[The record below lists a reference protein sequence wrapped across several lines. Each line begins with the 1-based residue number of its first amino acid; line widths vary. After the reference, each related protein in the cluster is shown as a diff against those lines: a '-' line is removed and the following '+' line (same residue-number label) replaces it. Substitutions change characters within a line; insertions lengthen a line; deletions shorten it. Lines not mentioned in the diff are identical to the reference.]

1 MTSTNEE
8 KDKLM
13 DNEQGKEVKPE
24 DHKEPPKENPPAEGT
39 ASTSGV
45 SSPFTLKDFG
55 MFIVAFMFEFFGT
68 FLFVTAV
75 LLGSGPEAA
84 IISFWIIITMI
95 APFSGGHV
103 NPAVTFG
110 FYIYDLSFFKGFP
123 KLFMYILAQLAGA
136 YMSLKFC
143 SQIKESQEISMF
155 KEEVN
160 YKEFMSEFFYTGTF
174 VFVILYSCSKKTQV
188 STNRA
193 LNCVMIAAW
202 LYYAATSAG
211 KRSVG
216 ALNPAI
222 LTSFVLYNESIVE
235 GYYEE
240 HKKDIWSMYYAHF
253 GAALAFAIL
262 FFIVEKLF
270 PDSPEA
276 KKDEKPEQKPEE
288 KHEEKHEEKLDEKKD
303 ETKVEVKS

>member
-8 KDKLM
+8 KDKLIEN
-13 DNEQGKEVKPE
+13 DQGKQEG
-24 DHKEPPKENPPAEGT
+24 HKENIPAESS
-39 ASTSGV
+39 STL

-55 MFIVAFMFEFFGT
+55 MFIVAFMFEFVGT

-84 IISFWIIITMI
+84 LISFWIIITMI

-103 NPAVTFG
+103 NCAVTFG
-110 FYIYDLSFFKGFP
+110 FYIYDLSFLKGFP
-123 KLFMYILAQLAGA
+123 KLFMYVLAQLAGGIV
-136 YMSLKFC
+136 SLKFC
-143 SQIKESQEISMF
+143 ESIKENQEISMF
-155 KEEVN
+155 KEELT

-174 VFVILYSCSKKTQV
+174 IFVILYSCSKKTQV

-193 LNCVMIAAW
+193 LNCCMIAAW

-222 LTSFVLYNESIVE
+222 LTSFVLYNEHLYT
-235 GYYEE
+235 GYYQE
-240 HKKDIWSMYYAHF
+240 HKKDIWYMYYAHF
-253 GAALAFAIL
+253 GAAFTFAIL

-270 PDSPEA
+270 PDTEP
-276 KKDEKPEQKPEE
+276 KKEEQEE
-288 KHEEKHEEKLDEKKD
+288 KQDAKKD
-303 ETKVEVKS
+303 ETKIEVKS